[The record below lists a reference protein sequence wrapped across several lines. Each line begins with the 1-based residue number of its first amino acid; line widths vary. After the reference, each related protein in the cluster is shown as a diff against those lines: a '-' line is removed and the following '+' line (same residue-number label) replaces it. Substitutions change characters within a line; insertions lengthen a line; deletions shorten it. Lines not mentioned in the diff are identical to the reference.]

1 MVSALLFL
9 CQDFLNLCELLSVTC
24 GMCSWLQESLKAL
37 KECVDGDNVRRAS
50 ELRHALLLSGPNA
63 AGASANTNEGLPE

>member
-1 MVSALLFL
+1 M
-9 CQDFLNLCELLSVTC
+9 TC